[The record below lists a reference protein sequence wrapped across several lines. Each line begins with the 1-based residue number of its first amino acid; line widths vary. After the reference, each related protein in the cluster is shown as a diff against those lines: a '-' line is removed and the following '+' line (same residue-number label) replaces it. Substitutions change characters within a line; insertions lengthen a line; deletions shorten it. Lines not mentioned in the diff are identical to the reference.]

1 MRPGANAGIKLPATD
16 PAASRRDRI
25 WSGGFIVYLGELQC
39 GLARVAGISSVE
51 TDESWFMAC
60 FNVARRNSPGSA
72 YAKSAPRSFR
82 ASSFNVALA
91 RIAGDPTPDCRRCA
105 SPSLQCGPARL
116 TGISGVTE
124 QMPSG
129 ARRRFNAARRES
141 PGISGHA
148 VQVSNGHRA
157 VASMWPE
164 AALRLFGLP
173 RHHR

>member
-91 RIAGDPTPDCRRCA
+91 RIAGDPTPDCRRSA
-105 SPSLQCGPARL
+105 SPPH
-116 TGISGVTE
+116 
-124 QMPSG
+124 
-129 ARRRFNAARRES
+129 FNAARRGS
-141 PGISGHA
+141 PGSGGVTEQIA
-148 VQVSNGHRA
+148 L
-157 VASMWPE
+157 WCTE
-164 AALRLFGLP
+164 ALQ
-173 RHHR
+173 